1 MDDFLDHKLTKEEKA
16 KFLYDRLT
24 KPGELENRKRLLNY
38 EIEKFKESEAFLRQ
52 IDDAVEHKL
61 EERVQEKFDLELE
74 IERQKIKEEYEL
86 KLAEL
91 GIESEDLDDADEIGS
106 TMMQDLDPENTQE
119 RKDTTKSIA
128 TRNDNSPPSKGT
140 NGTRVTTTKF
150 KNAESP
156 GMKSPGIDR
165 ASQQDRNVKR
175 TASNRSL
182 MSKKSFRSKTIIG
195 ADEFNTFKETM
206 EKKLI
211 EKEEEANFE
220 KENQFK

>member
-24 KPGELENRKRLLNY
+24 KPGELDNRKRLLNY

-106 TMMQDLDPENTQE
+106 TMMQDLDPENTQD
-119 RKDTTKSIA
+119 RKETTKSIA
-128 TRNDNSPPSKGT
+128 TKNDNSPPSKGT
-140 NGTRVTTTKF
+140 NGTRVTATKF
-150 KNAESP
+150 KNSESP
-156 GMKSPGIDR
+156 GIIK
-165 ASQQDRNVKR
+165 AER

-182 MSKKSFRSKTIIG
+182 LSKKSFRSKTIIG